1 MTENADVV
9 RRLYAARAAGD
20 FATVAELLADDVV
33 WHEPGEFDYSGDHC
47 GKAVVLVLLRQL
59 AEATG
64 GTFSLEPG
72 EVLTTAQYAVTIVRW
87 SAERQ
92 GKTAKG
98 DEVAVY
104 RLRAG
109 QIAEAWF
116 FPEITDAAEH
126 GAVFTLPAGGSSPR

>member
-20 FATVAELLADDVV
+20 FEEVAELLADDIV
-33 WHEPGEFDYSGDHC
+33 WHEPGEFDYSGDHS
-47 GKAVVLVLLRQL
+47 GKAVVLALLRRL
-59 AEATG
+59 AAATG

-72 EVLTTAQYAVTIVRW
+72 EVLTTRQYAVTTVRW
-87 SAERQ
+87 SAER
-92 GKTAKG
+92 GGTTAEG

-104 RLRAG
+104 RVRGG
-109 QIAEAWF
+109 QVAEAWF

-126 GAVFTLPAGGSSPR
+126 GAVFSLPTTG